1 MQPVPKSMRLV
12 QAASA
17 LLLALNVGLTALL
30 FDRLPETI
38 ATKWSAT
45 GMANSA
51 GHRDLAWLGPMCL
64 AFIIALGLVSRR
76 HIKSHERWLVDAV
89 FALATLY
96 MFSLNMLALLA
107 NVDNED
113 WQQGSVGGRW
123 MLLALIMPA
132 LVFAAGLSAYR
143 ARSSRR

>member
-1 MQPVPKSMRLV
+1 MPLV

-17 LLLALNVGLTALL
+17 FLLAVNVGLLALL

-45 GMANSA
+45 GIANSA
-51 GHRDLAWLGPMCL
+51 GHRDVAWLGPMCL

-76 HIKSHERWLVDAV
+76 HVRSHEQGLVGAV
-89 FALATLY
+89 VVLATLY
-96 MFSLNMLALLA
+96 LFSLNMLALLA
-107 NVDNED
+107 NVDNEE
-113 WQQGSVGGRW
+113 WQQGSVEGRW
-123 MLLALIMPA
+123 MLLALTLPA
-132 LVFAAGLSAYR
+132 LIFAAGLYAYR